1 MIHRSLVTD
10 SATAPPVTTWCPMPM
25 PSECQIV
32 GIAGH
37 AGGRGRSVSNR
48 ADLAMSPTLSWPGAT
63 AGSRSNHSEPRH
75 ETAAQTGNVSLK
87 ITELRSSRP
96 GGGRAACR
104 LANVLGSRG
113 VQAQHRATSPFPYGI
128 IARLLGRPQARLSR
142 SAPRPPGCT
151 ARAGSAWVRSDVG
164 RQADQGA
171 VAGGGQPAAG
181 AAAADLPAPVAER
194 RPNRV
199 VQSRAGGTQG
209 GEQGLLLVR
218 VGSAAAAVG
227 GGRGQRQRRA
237 AVLLLRGNRW
247 ARTAELSDTEQTA
260 LRVPAEYGDLP
271 GVGAPWHLGGD
282 RIQSIILWQCES
294 PRGGAEDDQIR
305 L

>member
-1 MIHRSLVTD
+1 MLRER
-10 SATAPPVTTWCPMPM
+10 PPNYAAHGSGGQRFGPP
-25 PSECQIV
+25 
-32 GIAGH
+32 
-37 AGGRGRSVSNR
+37 GRGGHRR
-48 ADLAMSPTLSWPGAT
+48 RLARRGGAT
-63 AGSRSNHSEPRH
+63 RAVSVHPRH

-96 GGGRAACR
+96 GRSRAACR
-104 LANVLGSRG
+104 LSNVLGSRG

-128 IARLLGRPQARLSR
+128 IARLLGPAAQARLSR

-171 VAGGGQPAAG
+171 AAGGGQPAAG

-199 VQSRAGGTQG
+199 VQYRAGGTQG

-227 GGRGQRQRRA
+227 GGRGPRRRRA

-260 LRVPAEYGDLP
+260 LRVPAESGDLP
-271 GVGAPWHLGGD
+271 GVGAPWYLGGD
-282 RIQSIILWQCES
+282 RIQSVILW
-294 PRGGAEDDQIR
+294 
-305 L
+305 

>member
-1 MIHRSLVTD
+1 MNSI
-10 SATAPPVTTWCPMPM
+10 TAKVPRCTYAEGPVAVGPPADCRTCW
-25 PSECQIV
+25 EV
-32 GIAGH
+32 GVSSSTPGH
-37 AGGRGRSVSNR
+37 EPFPVRNNR
-48 ADLAMSPTLSWPGAT
+48 AAIGP
-63 AGSRSNHSEPRH
+63 
-75 ETAAQTGNVSLK
+75 AA
-87 ITELRSSRP
+87 
-96 GGGRAACR
+96 
-104 LANVLGSRG
+104 
-113 VQAQHRATSPFPYGI
+113 
-128 IARLLGRPQARLSR
+128 QARLSR

-164 RQADQGA
+164 RQADQGSA
-171 VAGGGQPAAG
+171 AGGGQPAAG

-260 LRVPAEYGDLP
+260 LRVPAESGDLP
-271 GVGAPWHLGGD
+271 
-282 RIQSIILWQCES
+282 
-294 PRGGAEDDQIR
+294 GGAEDDQIR

>member
-1 MIHRSLVTD
+1 MNSI
-10 SATAPPVTTWCPMPM
+10 TAKVPRCTYAEGPVAVGPPADCRTCW
-25 PSECQIV
+25 EV
-32 GIAGH
+32 GVSSSTPGH
-37 AGGRGRSVSNR
+37 EPFPVRNNR
-48 ADLAMSPTLSWPGAT
+48 AAIGP
-63 AGSRSNHSEPRH
+63 
-75 ETAAQTGNVSLK
+75 AA
-87 ITELRSSRP
+87 
-96 GGGRAACR
+96 
-104 LANVLGSRG
+104 
-113 VQAQHRATSPFPYGI
+113 
-128 IARLLGRPQARLSR
+128 QARLSR

-164 RQADQGA
+164 RQADQGSA
-171 VAGGGQPAAG
+171 AGGGQPAAG